1 MKFHPLVLALLLG
14 IVAPV
19 ALAETLRCPDLAN
32 AVQAGTCPA
41 EEDLRYTY
49 TAYCSDD
56 ARMYRGDNE
65 LCADY
70 RRYRKAKNVVLWESA
85 DGAFQGYVSCD
96 VPAATLRQA
105 KAASMTVGKQGKITR
120 LACSYGEGV
129 VFSYRSRGECK
140 VQSGADCSAA
150 GACTADC
157 E

>member
-1 MKFHPLVLALLLG
+1 MKLRFLSLTLLAALTG
-14 IVAPV
+14 P
-19 ALAETLRCPDLAN
+19 ALAETVRCPDLAT

-49 TAYCSDD
+49 HAYCSDD

-105 KAASMTVGKQGKITR
+105 RAATMTVGMQGKITR

-140 VQSGADCSAA
+140 VQAGDCAA
-150 GACTADC
+150 GACAAECD
-157 E
+157 

>member
-1 MKFHPLVLALLLG
+1 MKLHAIVLALSLCAAVPL
-14 IVAPV
+14 A
-19 ALAETLRCPDLAN
+19 AAETVRCPDLAV

-41 EEDLRYTY
+41 EEDLRYSY
-49 TAYCSDD
+49 HASCSDD

-70 RRYRKAKNVVLWESA
+70 RRYRKVKNVVLWESA

-96 VPAATLRQA
+96 VSATTLRQA
-105 KAASMTVGKQGKITR
+105 RAASMSVGKQGKITR

-140 VQSGADCSAA
+140 VEVADCTA
-150 GACTADC
+150 GNCTAEC
-157 E
+157 Q

>member
-14 IVAPV
+14 AVAPV
-19 ALAETLRCPDLAN
+19 ALAETVRCPDLAG

-41 EEDLRYTY
+41 EEDLRYSY
-49 TAYCSDD
+49 TASCSDD
-56 ARMYRGDNE
+56 ARMYRGDND

-105 KAASMTVGKQGKITR
+105 RAASMTVGKQGKITR
-120 LACSYGEGV
+120 LACSYGEGIV
-129 VFSYRSRGECK
+129 LAYRSRAECK
-140 VQSGADCSAA
+140 VQVGDCAT
-150 GACTADC
+150 GACTAEC
-157 E
+157 Q